1 MRKKHEQSPLTH
13 AGVWQAIDRLAEKH
27 GMSVSALARRAGL
40 NATTFNKSKRTSKEG
55 KPRWPSTETVAKVL
69 EATGETFAEFVVLVG
84 SAGCAPTRSEDSATA
99 HTE

>member
-1 MRKKHEQSPLTH
+1 MRKKHEQPPLTH

-27 GMSVSALARRAGL
+27 GMSTSALARRAGL
-40 NATTFNKSKRTSKEG
+40 DPTTFNKSKRTSKEG

-69 EATGETFAEFVVLVG
+69 EATGETFAEFVVLTG
-84 SAGCAPTRSEDSATA
+84 SAGRAPSRSEDSAMA